1 MTARHISSEERIR
14 HLIESSNFED
24 EDMRKLGESG
34 TIDDIRKHAVHLAH
48 LAPTVSVSVSDPT
61 VTSDPPA
68 LTREEKLALLLI
80 DTIDRLARI
89 DKVREEEAARRPI
102 RRPSE
107 MDGVTPLTR
116 ATLEGGREN
125 L

>member
-1 MTARHISSEERIR
+1 MTARHTSSEERIR

-24 EDMRKLGESG
+24 EHMRKLGESG
-34 TIDDIRKHAVHLAH
+34 TIDDIRKHAVHLS
-48 LAPTVSVSVSDPT
+48 PVVSLSVSDPT

-68 LTREEKLALLLI
+68 LTREQKLALLLI

-107 MDGVTPLTR
+107 MDGITPLTR
-116 ATLEGGREN
+116 ATFEGGREN

>member
-34 TIDDIRKHAVHLAH
+34 TIDDIRKHAVHMT
-48 LAPTVSVSVSDPT
+48 PVVSLSVSDPT
-61 VTSDPPA
+61 TASDPPA
-68 LTREEKLALLLI
+68 LTREQKLALLLI

-102 RRPSE
+102 RHPSE

>member
-1 MTARHISSEERIR
+1 MAARHISSEERIR

-24 EDMRKLGESG
+24 EQMRKLGESG
-34 TIDDIRKHAVHLAH
+34 TIDDIRKHAVHMT
-48 LAPTVSVSVSDPT
+48 PFVSLSVSDPT
-61 VTSDPPA
+61 ATSDPPA
-68 LTREEKLALLLI
+68 LTREQKLALLLI